1 MLLKK
6 ILKEQR
12 RLWNYNFN
20 IDDLALMLTITLATI
35 SIYILNYLEVTI
47 LESLKIRKIEKNT
60 KNKNYTNTRISCN
73 FHIYIVK

>member
-47 LESLKIRKIEKNT
+47 LESLKIRKIKKNT

>member
-1 MLLKK
+1 
-6 ILKEQR
+6 
-12 RLWNYNFN
+12 
-20 IDDLALMLTITLATI
+20 MLTITLATI